1 VREEGGAVKTLSV
14 SLPYPPSA
22 NRYYRVFRGR
32 AVKSSEARSYQTGVR
47 LLVASLHSDWTP
59 LTGDVALELRFFR
72 PAKRG
77 DLDNLLKVTL
87 DSLNG
92 LVYADDSQ
100 VTRILAERR
109 EDKLRPRVEVTV
121 TEATP

>member
-1 VREEGGAVKTLSV
+1 
-14 SLPYPPSA
+14 
-22 NRYYRVFRGR
+22 
-32 AVKSSEARSYQTGVR
+32 
-47 LLVASLHSDWTP
+47 
-59 LTGDVALELRFFR
+59 VALELRFFR